1 MHLDAE
7 ISDALDSDQTQL
19 LAFPGETTAAA
30 AAAADKISINDGR

>member
-19 LAFPGETTAAA
+19 LAFPGERTAAA
-30 AAAADKISINDGR
+30 VANEISINDGR